1 MKKLLLLSFTILQL
15 ATAQSQTITTIAG
28 NGTAGYS
35 GDGGAAVNALISHP
49 NQLAF
54 DQAGNLYI
62 AEDYNNIIRKI
73 DIFGNI
79 STVAGNGNAGFS
91 GDGFAAVN
99 AELNRATGVA
109 VDKFGNIYICDADNN
124 RIRKVDT
131 AGIISTIAGTGVDGY
146 SGDSSL
152 ATAAEIGF
160 CSSICLDTAGN
171 IYFATQTTGYCI
183 RKIDTAGIITTVAGT
198 GVSGYNGDGI
208 LAVNAQLKAP
218 AAVFMDASNNLYI
231 GDLSGFRIR
240 KVNAA
245 GIISTIAGTGAAG
258 SGGDGG
264 PATSAQLF
272 YPYGIVADA
281 AGNVYICESGN
292 NKIRRVSPSGQMST
306 FAGVGGFFGGYSGD
320 GGSPLLAQFT
330 NPSAITLDATGN
342 VYVGDFG
349 NSAVRKITPLISN
362 ISQEISDEVEANIYP
377 NPSSTNLIIAFATEQ
392 INSIINI
399 HNLLGEEIKTI
410 RFTGKNC
417 EISTVEMS
425 EGVYILTVMNGNR
438 SVLNRKIVV
447 SKGRI
452 D

>member
-1 MKKLLLLSFTILQL
+1 MKKFLLLSFAILQL
-15 ATAQSQTITTIAG
+15 ATTHAQIITTIAG

-35 GDGGAAVNALISHP
+35 GDSALAVNALISHP

-73 DIFGNI
+73 DVLGNI
-79 STVAGNGNAGFS
+79 YTVAGNGTAGFS
-91 GDGFAAVN
+91 GDGGLAVN
-99 AELNRATGVA
+99 AQLDRATGVA
-109 VDKFGNIYICDADNN
+109 VDKFGNIYICDADNH
-124 RIRKVDT
+124 RIRKVNT

-171 IYFATQTTGYCI
+171 IYFATQTTGYCV
-183 RKIDTAGIITTVAGT
+183 RKIDAAGIITTVAGT

-218 AAVFMDASNNLYI
+218 AAVFVDASNNLYI
-231 GDLSGFRIR
+231 GDLYDFRIR

-245 GIISTIAGTGAAG
+245 GIISTIAGTGAPG

-292 NKIRRVSPSGQMST
+292 NKIRKINPSGQMST

-320 GGSPLLAQFT
+320 GGAPLLAQFT
-330 NPSAITLDATGN
+330 NPSAITLDAAGN

-349 NSAVRKITPLISN
+349 NNAVRKITTLVSSISPEISN
-362 ISQEISDEVEANIYP
+362 ELEANIYP
-377 NPSSTNLIIAFATEQ
+377 NPSSTNLIIAFAAEQ
-392 INSIINI
+392 TNSIINI

-417 EISTVEMS
+417 EISTAELT
-425 EGVYILTVMNGNR
+425 EGVYILTVMNGDRN
-438 SVLNRKIVV
+438 VLNKKIVV
-447 SKGRI
+447 RKG
-452 D
+452 